1 MTTTYQQI
9 IADYLATRRYIDVT
23 PRVIEAWMRSEH
35 GTLDHLSRAEFH
47 REIEQCR
54 ADALAAGPE
63 MSDQLARSFGL

>member
-1 MTTTYQQI
+1 MSTYQKI

-23 PRVIEAWMRSEH
+23 PRVIEAFMRLDHS
-35 GTLDHLSRAEFH
+35 TLDHLSRAAFH

-63 MSDQLARSFGL
+63 MSDELARSFGL